1 MTIQNRTNDRTEQPR
16 PASRKRTRR
25 FAMVDLTNDPL
36 VDRAI
41 DQLASLFP
49 GKNRKKNRSAA
60 IRAAVLAAA
69 SSGAAASIR
78 AASKKVA

>member
-16 PASRKRTRR
+16 RADTRKRNRR

-36 VDRAI
+36 VDQAI
-41 DQLASLFP
+41 DKLARRFP

-69 SSGAAASIR
+69 QREA
-78 AASKKVA
+78 